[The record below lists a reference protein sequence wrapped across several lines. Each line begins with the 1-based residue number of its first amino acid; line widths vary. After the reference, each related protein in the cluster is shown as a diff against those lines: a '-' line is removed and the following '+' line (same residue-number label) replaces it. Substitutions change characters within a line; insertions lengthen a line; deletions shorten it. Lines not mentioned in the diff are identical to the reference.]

1 MDQGRS
7 KIFIDS
13 GGFIA
18 LTYKDDQE
26 HKKAVQYY
34 TSIKDRATFY
44 TTNLVVAETYTWL
57 RYHTSH
63 SAAVKF
69 LDVIKESTECKE
81 LVVIQV
87 NVAIEEK
94 ARELLR
100 KYADQVFSYTDA
112 TSFIV
117 LDLLSIEEVFGFDSH
132 FLIFGK
138 NLHPC

>member
-7 KIFIDS
+7 KVFIDS

-18 LTYKDDQE
+18 LVYKDDHE

-34 TSIKDRATFY
+34 ASIKDVALFY

-69 LDVIKESTECKE
+69 LDVVERAAASSE
-81 LVVIQV
+81 LVVVQADIT
-87 NVAIEEK
+87 IEEK
-94 ARELLR
+94 ARRILR
-100 KYADQVFSYTDA
+100 KYTDQTFSYTDA
-112 TSFIV
+112 TSFVV
-117 LDLLSIEEVFGFDSH
+117 LDLLNINEVLGFDAH
-132 FLIFGK
+132 FFMFGR
-138 NLHPC
+138 NLNP